1 MRSTARTR
9 IAWAVIAAVITVP
22 IVAAALSPLLQW
34 RDPIYIAAGFAG
46 IFALGLLFVQPILA
60 KGILAGF
67 TGSKGRRAHHWIGT
81 LIGLSVLGH
90 VGGLWLTSP
99 PDVVDVLLFRSPTPF
114 AVWGAAAMWAVFA
127 TALVAALRRRLRIS
141 PRRWRQG
148 HGLLAAIIVI
158 GSVIHAMLIE
168 GTMEVMSKSALCALV
183 VIAAAWGFGSQ
194 RPRRSSGSA

>member
-1 MRSTARTR
+1 MRSSART
-9 IAWAVIAAVITVP
+9 WAIWAAVAAVITVP
-22 IVAAALSPLLQW
+22 VIAATQSPLLQW

-46 IFALGLLFVQPILA
+46 IFALALLFVQPILA
-60 KGILAGF
+60 KGVLPGFAGP
-67 TGSKGRRAHHWIGT
+67 KGRRIHQGIGV
-81 LIGLSVLGH
+81 LIVLTVLGH
-90 VGGLWLTSP
+90 VAGLWLTSP

-127 TALVAALRRRLRIS
+127 TGLVAAVRRPLRIS
-141 PRRWRQG
+141 PRWWRQG
-148 HGLLAAIIVI
+148 HGLLAAVIVL

-183 VIAAAWGFGSQ
+183 VIAAAWGFGSR